1 MFEHGFEFRRKAG
14 YQGELGLQHL
24 KFDHHVAE
32 KLASR
37 GVGERAVVRQLMN
50 LADVV
55 QKSAGEEKVA
65 IDLRIIPA
73 HQIAGAAK
81 RDHVIEQAANEGVV
95 QGLGGGSVAIGGGNF
110 RIGHESFEQ

>member
-1 MFEHGFEFRRKAG
+1 MQQQRLGKHGQLGRAEFVLAVVADDEMFEHGLEFRRKAG

-37 GVGERAVVRQLMN
+37 GVGEGAVVRQLMN

-73 HQIAGAAK
+73 
-81 RDHVIEQAANEGVV
+81 
-95 QGLGGGSVAIGGGNF
+95 
-110 RIGHESFEQ
+110 